1 MAKRNTFHREGQVM
15 KKRLLAFLSFV
26 ILISFALGVVA
37 SSPTNY
43 KALYEKLLKDYN
55 VLKSENQKLKN
66 EVTTLKKKT
75 DDLQKKVTSLPQLSY
90 YDIVVNG
97 VPTAQK
103 VPFISYGGRRYVH
116 FDSMLKTFLN
126 VGDTG
131 YIFNDQTKRVEIG
144 AFVKNKSGI
153 WLSDLQYFDRKG
165 YWSDFGF
172 NATDIIVNGK
182 KFYKNIWWK
191 VWGDR
196 KGYKFNLTYKLHGKY
211 KKLQFKYGIHD
222 NSGKGIQAAVRVYG
236 DNEIL
241 GEFKTELYDDPG
253 LASINLTGV
262 NYLTLEFE
270 TLTYTSDGNRSIIT
284 ICDPLLIP

>member
-1 MAKRNTFHREGQVM
+1 M

-43 KALYEKLLKDYN
+43 KVLYEKLLKDYN

-144 AFVKNKSGI
+144 AFVKNKNGV
-153 WLSDLQYFDRKG
+153 WLSDLEYFDREG
-165 YWSDFGF
+165 SYNGFGF
-172 NATDIIVNGK
+172 NATDIVVNGK

-191 VWGDR
+191 FHGW

-211 KKLQFKYGIHD
+211 KKLQFKYGID
-222 NSGKGIQAAVRVYG
+222 DDSDKGIQAAVRVYG

-253 LASINLTGV
+253 LASIDLTGV

-270 TLTYTSDGNRSIIT
+270 TLTNSSGGYNCIIT

>member
-55 VLKSENQKLKN
+55 VLKNENQKLKN

-126 VGDTG
+126 VGDTS
-131 YIFNDQTKRVEIG
+131 YIFNDQAKRVEIG
-144 AFVKNKSGI
+144 AFVKNKNGV
-153 WLSDLQYFDRKG
+153 WLSDLEYFNRTGSWD
-165 YWSDFGF
+165 DFGF
-172 NATDIIVNGK
+172 NATDVTVNGK
-182 KFYKNIWWK
+182 KFYKNIWWRW
-191 VWGDR
+191 WGSNT
-196 KGYKFNLTYKLHGKY
+196 KFQLTYKLHGKY
-211 KKLQFKYGIHD
+211 KKLQCKLGMD
-222 NSGKGIQAAVRVYG
+222 DDSGKGTQAIIRFYG

-241 GEFKTELYDDPG
+241 GEYKVELYDDPIPV
-253 LASINLTGV
+253 SIDLTGV
-262 NYLTLEFE
+262 NYFTIEFE
-270 TLTYTSDGNRSIIT
+270 NLIHEKHIPVV
-284 ICDPLLIP
+284 CDPLLIP

>member
-1 MAKRNTFHREGQVM
+1 M
-15 KKRLLAFLSFV
+15 
-26 ILISFALGVVA
+26 
-37 SSPTNY
+37 
-43 KALYEKLLKDYN
+43 
-55 VLKSENQKLKN
+55 
-66 EVTTLKKKT
+66 
-75 DDLQKKVTSLPQLSY
+75 
-90 YDIVVNG
+90 
-97 VPTAQK
+97 
-103 VPFISYGGRRYVH
+103 
-116 FDSMLKTFLN
+116 
-126 VGDTG
+126 
-131 YIFNDQTKRVEIG
+131 
-144 AFVKNKSGI
+144 
-153 WLSDLQYFDRKG
+153 
-165 YWSDFGF
+165 
-172 NATDIIVNGK
+172 
-182 KFYKNIWWK
+182 WWK